1 MGLASPQWG
10 QGIPRRGESIN
21 KAMKARNSSV
31 CVCVC
36 VCACMCALVFVCI
49 CMCVYICMYSCMC
62 RCFVSPCVDV

>member
-36 VCACMCALVFVCI
+36 VCVCLHV
-49 CMCVYICMYSCMC
+49 CTCVCMYMY
-62 RCFVSPCVDV
+62 VCVHLYVFMHV